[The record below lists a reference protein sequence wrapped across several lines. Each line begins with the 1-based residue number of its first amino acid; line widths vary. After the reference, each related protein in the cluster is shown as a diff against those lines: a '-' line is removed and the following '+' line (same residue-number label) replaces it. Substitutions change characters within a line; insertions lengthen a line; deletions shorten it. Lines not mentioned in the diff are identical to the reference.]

1 SRCRR
6 RGCPT
11 RSPLTPLRRNGLDLL
26 RCEEEAMAGPALLA
40 QVAARILLQGDR
52 EVDAVFIVLL
62 DRLDEGHLAGQRDV
76 HDVGARARVKPHLA
90 PLADLGPVYHDA
102 AWRRPIQRLE
112 QGRHLTLTAQHPELT
127 DRAMQLHEIL

>member
-1 SRCRR
+1 PPLAGSAGPGAAPPRPRSRRRPGRCSRCRR

-76 HDVGARARVKPHLA
+76 HDVG
-90 PLADLGPVYHDA
+90 
-102 AWRRPIQRLE
+102 
-112 QGRHLTLTAQHPELT
+112 
-127 DRAMQLHEIL
+127 